1 MLKPE
6 PAVSIA
12 VMLMDTPVA
21 ALVKLQHPPQLGEF
35 HTTSKAPPMKGNDG
49 ISLNVANR
57 PARPFA
63 PFEHATLLSEPSLL
77 SYVVS
82 KVTFKVVEGVEGSG
96 VLQLPL
102 GLDGGT

>member
-6 PAVSIA
+6 PAASTA
-12 VMLMDTPVA
+12 VILIDTPVA
-21 ALVKLQHPPQLGEF
+21 VLVRLQHAPQLGEF
-35 HTTSKAPPMKGNDG
+35 HTTSKAPPTNGNDG

-63 PFEHATLLSEPSLL
+63 PFEHATLLSEPFLL

-82 KVTFKVVEGVEGSG
+82 YVARRVVEGALGG
-96 VLQLPL
+96 VLQLLL
-102 GLDGGT
+102 GFEGGA